1 MVADALSRKLSPEL
15 RVACLTAQPELRQE
29 FVRGEI
35 EVWSEEDQ
43 MRLNVMEIQSTLVES
58 IKEKQLQ
65 DPVLSKL
72 CSEVAHGKA
81 PGFLV
86 HEDGVLRFQN
96 RVCVPADQELKEL
109 ILRESHSSAYSV
121 HPGASKM
128 YKDLRRN
135 YWWSNM
141 KQEVVEY
148 VSRCLIC
155 QQVKIEHQRPAGELQ
170 PLPIPEWKWE
180 DISMDFVVALPRSRK
195 GNDAIWVIV
204 DRLTK
209 SSHFLPIKITWNP
222 EKLAELFLREIVR
235 LHGVPKTIVSDRD
248 GRFTSRFWK
257 SLHAAMGTQLRFST
271 AFHPQTDGQSE
282 RTIQT
287 LEDMLRAC
295 ALEWPGNWEDKLPL
309 IEFTYNNSWHASIK
323 MAPYEALY
331 GRRCRSPLCW
341 DDLTDAVL
349 IAPEL
354 LQKTKD
360 DIEVIRQR
368 LLSAQSRQKSY
379 ADVRRRPLEFNV
391 GDHVFVKVS
400 PTKGVFRFGKRG
412 KLSPRYVGPFEIL
425 KRVGAVAYQVALP
438 PRMSGMHDV
447 FHVSQLRRYVYHPTH
462 VLNFDDIEF
471 QPDGTFEEFPMRI
484 LATDQKRLRNK
495 VIPLVKVLWAR
506 HGTEEETWE
515 LESEMRRSYP
525 HLFDQSFEDETVL
538 RGGE

>member
-1 MVADALSRKLSPEL
+1 M
-15 RVACLTAQPELRQE
+15 
-29 FVRGEI
+29 
-35 EVWSEEDQ
+35 
-43 MRLNVMEIQSTLVES
+43 
-58 IKEKQLQ
+58 
-65 DPVLSKL
+65 
-72 CSEVAHGKA
+72 
-81 PGFLV
+81 
-86 HEDGVLRFQN
+86 
-96 RVCVPADQELKEL
+96 
-109 ILRESHSSAYSV
+109 
-121 HPGASKM
+121 
-128 YKDLRRN
+128 
-135 YWWSNM
+135 
-141 KQEVVEY
+141 
-148 VSRCLIC
+148 
-155 QQVKIEHQRPAGELQ
+155 
-170 PLPIPEWKWE
+170 
-180 DISMDFVVALPRSRK
+180 
-195 GNDAIWVIV
+195 
-204 DRLTK
+204 
-209 SSHFLPIKITWNP
+209 
-222 EKLAELFLREIVR
+222 
-235 LHGVPKTIVSDRD
+235 
-248 GRFTSRFWK
+248 
-257 SLHAAMGTQLRFST
+257 
-271 AFHPQTDGQSE
+271 
-282 RTIQT
+282 
-287 LEDMLRAC
+287 
-295 ALEWPGNWEDKLPL
+295 
-309 IEFTYNNSWHASIK
+309 IEFSYNNSWHASIK

-354 LQKTKD
+354 LQRTKD

-425 KRVGAVAYQVALP
+425 KRVGAVAYQIALP

-471 QPDGTFEEFPMRI
+471 QSDGTFEEFPMRI

-515 LESEMRRSYP
+515 LESEMWRSYP